1 MTTLTRHTVAQA
13 WKSWYGNDLEPVGPP
28 WLQWAL
34 TFVFCTV
41 IGLCFTVLGMAVNA
55 LFGSQAWARPSVW
68 LLWFGRNLA
77 VSLVIGYLIHIM
89 FALLIPAVGKARIRG
104 WSDAQRAVFFAGVP
118 IIGVLIGWPI
128 GATLVTGGVPTWITQ
143 PSLNSMIGVLLLSL
157 LISFI
162 FFQVFNAKAHQ
173 VVAERRA
180 VEAQLKL
187 LQAQMEPHF
196 LFNTLAGVQT
206 LIDADPERAKRMLE
220 SFTDYLRATLASLRT
235 EDSTLGQELALAEA
249 YLGLMQQ
256 RMEDRLT
263 FSIEA
268 DAGLRDTPMPALL
281 LQPLVENAIHH
292 GLEPKVEGGHVRITI
307 RRDGS
312 LLVLD
317 VLDDGCGP
325 EAVQRRGSGNG
336 LALANIRQR
345 LAGRW
350 GDAGTLVLAP
360 LQPGT
365 RATLTLPLDA
375 QPCA

>member
-28 WLQWAL
+28 WLQWVL
-34 TFVFCTV
+34 TFVSALV

-187 LQAQMEPHF
+187 LQAQIEPHF

-206 LIDADPERAKRMLE
+206 LIDATRNAPSDAGVLHRLPARHPGQPAHRH
-220 SFTDYLRATLASLRT
+220 
-235 EDSTLGQELALAEA
+235 STLGHELAMAEA

-292 GLEPKVEGGHVRITI
+292 GLECRRSRAATVRITI

-312 LLVLD
+312 LLVLERARTTAAAPR
-317 VLDDGCGP
+317 LC
-325 EAVQRRGSGNG
+325 SG
-336 LALANIRQR
+336 AAAATAWPLANIRQR

-350 GDAGTLVLAP
+350 GDAGTLALRRCS
-360 LQPGT
+360 
-365 RATLTLPLDA
+365 RARVPH
-375 QPCA
+375 

>member
-1 MTTLTRHTVAQA
+1 
-13 WKSWYGNDLEPVGPP
+13 
-28 WLQWAL
+28 
-34 TFVFCTV
+34 
-41 IGLCFTVLGMAVNA
+41 
-55 LFGSQAWARPSVW
+55 
-68 LLWFGRNLA
+68 
-77 VSLVIGYLIHIM
+77 
-89 FALLIPAVGKARIRG
+89 
-104 WSDAQRAVFFAGVP
+104 VP